1 MDLKNLFGYEGKTVV
16 VSGAYSGMG
25 LAAARLLQEL
35 GANVYTICRRNGRHS
50 KLDFPVTGE
59 LYADFGVKEDLDA
72 LADRAL
78 QQIDVKK
85 YDTELRDA
93 GVRPIIKIGIAFR
106 GKTAVVKRK

>member
-50 KLDFPVTGE
+50 KLDFLVTGG
-59 LYADFGVKEDLDA
+59 LFAVFG
-72 LADRAL
+72 
-78 QQIDVKK
+78 I
-85 YDTELRDA
+85 
-93 GVRPIIKIGIAFR
+93 
-106 GKTAVVKRK
+106 

>member
-50 KLDFPVTGE
+50 KLDFPVAGE

-72 LADRAL
+72 LADAL
-78 QQIDVKK
+78 PQNLSFSYQ
-85 YDTELRDA
+85 L
-93 GVRPIIKIGIAFR
+93 
-106 GKTAVVKRK
+106 

>member
-35 GANVYTICRRNGRHS
+35 GANVYTICRRNGRQS
-50 KLDFPVTGE
+50 ILDFPVAGE

-72 LADRAL
+72 LADAL
-78 QQIDVKK
+78 PQKSMPYSFATV
-85 YDTELRDA
+85 LR
-93 GVRPIIKIGIAFR
+93 
-106 GKTAVVKRK
+106 